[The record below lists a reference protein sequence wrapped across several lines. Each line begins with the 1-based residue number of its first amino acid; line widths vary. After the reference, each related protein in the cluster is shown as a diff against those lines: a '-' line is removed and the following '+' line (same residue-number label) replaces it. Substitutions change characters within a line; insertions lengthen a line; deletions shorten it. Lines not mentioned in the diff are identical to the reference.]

1 MPIDLR
7 RLLLNRRVTMLL
19 MLATLHLAL
28 TGGLSSFASRAL
40 LISHFGV
47 FLLWQ
52 PVFRRD
58 SKLSPA
64 VIIAIAICGALLF
77 LASSAWLIALWI
89 IGLIGTIG
97 GRVFTA
103 QMRHLRLFYQFALGY
118 LLMLLLFWVVPV
130 LVAGYDVPANLELAV
145 RYGLPLLLAIMLFL
159 PLESDDVD
167 PGRVVDFVYGL
178 LFFLLVSV
186 LALASLAFTKQA
198 GNYYLAL
205 LSTTLG
211 VGVALLI
218 LSVLWNPSGGYSGLQ
233 TFFSRYLLSL
243 GLPFETWLKQL
254 AEGAE
259 AYDDPDEFLQ
269 FASEQLGRLPWV
281 IGVAWKSPHGTGE
294 LGNTDGEEATFL
306 SHDLNIK
313 LFTRI
318 RLSPAIVLHLRLLT
332 QLLGAFYEAKQREQL
347 LKQNAYIQAV
357 HETGARLTHD
367 IKNLLQS
374 LFSLASAGENLQ
386 ADQMDSYAKLIQRQL
401 PALTKRL
408 QLTLENLRAP
418 QEQSVGM
425 LIRASEWL
433 DNLRAR
439 YEGRNIEF
447 DSTGSGEVQIP
458 RNLFDSVAE
467 NLLENARRKRINEPD
482 IAIRLT
488 LDIGEGVKLLVCDR
502 GQAIKPDIVAKLF
515 HQPVSSGHSTGIG
528 LYQAHRQA
536 KSAGFNL
543 ALESNRDGA
552 VCFSLVNQN

>member
-1 MPIDLR
+1 MTIR
-7 RLLLNRRVTMLL
+7 QLLLDRRATVLL
-19 MLATLHLAL
+19 MLVTLHLAL
-28 TGGLSSFASRAL
+28 TGGLSDFASRAL
-40 LISHFGV
+40 LVSHFGV

-64 VIIAIAICGALLF
+64 VIVAIMICGALLL
-77 LASSAWLIALWI
+77 LAGSAWLVALWI
-89 IGLIGTIG
+89 VGLIGTIG

-103 QMRHLRLFYQFALGY
+103 KMPRLRLFYQFALGY

-130 LVAGYDVPANLELAV
+130 LVAGHEVPVNLEHAV
-145 RYGLPLLLAIMLFL
+145 RFGLPLLLVVMLLL
-159 PLESDDVD
+159 PLESNEVD
-167 PGRVVDFVYGL
+167 PGRVIDFVYGL

-186 LALASLAFTKQA
+186 LALASLAFTKPA

-205 LSTTLG
+205 LFTTLG

-218 LSVLWNPSGGYSGLQ
+218 LGVLWNPSGGYSGLQ

-243 GLPFETWLKQL
+243 GLPFETWLAQL

-259 AYDDPDEFLQ
+259 KYEDPDDFLR
-269 FASEQLGRLPWV
+269 FASEQLEQLPWI
-281 IGVAWKSPHGTGE
+281 IGVAWKSPSGSGE
-294 LGNTDGEEATFL
+294 LGKIDGEEATFL
-306 SHDLNIK
+306 SRDLNIR
-313 LFTRI
+313 LFTRM

-386 ADQMDSYAKLIQRQL
+386 SDQMDGYAKLIQRQL
-401 PALTKRL
+401 PPLTKRL

-418 QEQSVGM
+418 KEQSVGM
-425 LIRASEWL
+425 MIGMSDWL
-433 DNLRAR
+433 DNLKAR

-447 DSTGSGEVQIP
+447 EASGPGDAPLP

-467 NLLENARRKRINEPD
+467 NLLENARRKRINESN
-482 IAIRLT
+482 IAIRLSIDT
-488 LDIGEGVKLLVCDR
+488 NEHIKLLVCDR
-502 GQAIKPDIVAKLF
+502 GSAIKSEIVAKLF
-515 HQPVSSGHSTGIG
+515 NQPVSTEQGTGIG
-528 LYQAHRQA
+528 LYQAYRQA
-536 KSAGFNL
+536 QSAGFDLIL
-543 ALESNRDGA
+543 ARNQDGA
-552 VCFSLVNQN
+552 VCFSLTSRN